1 MKKFEMVTFE
11 NQNIQLYTQDN
22 ELIMDVDQLAE
33 AVGFNLKANFE
44 KFLLNNPELLSEEFS
59 FLRKV
64 NNIEGGIIKKREKRF
79 FNEQGIYEVALLAR
93 TERGK
98 SFRKFARGL
107 ITKFHKK
114 ELLPVNNEDFI
125 RKLQS
130 LDEKFDKLELVLF
143 ERQGVIEEVGEGTDK
158 LLDLFEKAK
167 GDLEKISKIEENQKA
182 IIEKI
187 EQIIECTNGIID
199 KTEELE
205 EKIEKLEK
213 KRR

>member
-1 MKKFEMVTFE
+1 MKKFEVVTFE
-11 NQNIQLYTQDN
+11 NQNIQLYTQNN

-114 ELLPVNNEDFI
+114 ELLPVNNEDFL

-158 LLDLFEKAK
+158 LLNLFEKAK

-213 KRR
+213 KRG

>member
-1 MKKFEMVTFE
+1 MKKFEVVTFE

-98 SFRKFARGL
+98 SFRKFARSL

-158 LLDLFEKAK
+158 LLNLFEKAK

>member
-44 KFLLNNPELLSEEFS
+44 KFLLNNPELLSGEFS

-167 GDLEKISKIEENQKA
+167 GDLEKISKMEENQKA

-205 EKIEKLEK
+205 GKIEKLEK

>member
-33 AVGFNLKANFE
+33 AVGFGNEVAFKNFLT
-44 KFLLNNPELLSEEFS
+44 KNPELLSEEFS

-158 LLDLFEKAK
+158 LLNLFEKAK

>member
-11 NQNIQLYTQDN
+11 NQNIQLYTQNN

-33 AVGFNLKANFE
+33 AVGFSFKEAFE
-44 KFLLNNPELLSEEFS
+44 RFLAKNPELLSEEFS
-59 FLRKV
+59 FLRKI

-98 SFRKFARGL
+98 SFRKFARNL

-114 ELLPVNNEDFI
+114 ELLPVNNEDFL

-213 KRR
+213 KRG

>member
-158 LLDLFEKAK
+158 LLNLFEKAK

>member
-1 MKKFEMVTFE
+1 MKKFEVVTFE

-22 ELIMDVDQLAE
+22 ELIMDVEQLAE
-33 AVGFNLKANFE
+33 AVGFSFKDTFK
-44 KFLLNNPELLSEEFS
+44 KFLSNNPELLSEEFS

-98 SFRKFARGL
+98 SFRKFARSL

-158 LLDLFEKAK
+158 LLNLFEKAK

>member
-33 AVGFNLKANFE
+33 AVGFTFRETFE
-44 KFLLNNPELLSEEFS
+44 KFLTKNPELLSEEFS

-98 SFRKFARGL
+98 SFRKFARSL

-167 GDLEKISKIEENQKA
+167 GDLEKISKMEENQKA
-182 IIEKI
+182 IIKKI

-205 EKIEKLEK
+205 EKIEKLKK

>member
-1 MKKFEMVTFE
+1 MKKFEVVTFE
-11 NQNIQLYTQDN
+11 NQNIQLYTQNN

-114 ELLPVNNEDFI
+114 ELLPVNNEDFL

>member
-1 MKKFEMVTFE
+1 MKKFEVVTFE

-33 AVGFNLKANFE
+33 AVGFSFKEAFE
-44 KFLLNNPELLSEEFS
+44 RFLAKNPELLSEEFS
-59 FLRKV
+59 FLRKI

-114 ELLPVNNEDFI
+114 ELLPVNNEDFL

-158 LLDLFEKAK
+158 LLNLFEKAK

>member
-114 ELLPVNNEDFI
+114 ELLPVNNEDFL

-158 LLDLFEKAK
+158 LLNLFEKAK

-205 EKIEKLEK
+205 GKIEKLEK

>member
-1 MKKFEMVTFE
+1 MKKFEVVTFE

-114 ELLPVNNEDFI
+114 ELLPVNNEDFL

-158 LLDLFEKAK
+158 LLNLFEKAK